1 MYGILFKLSSK
12 LASVILASAVLL
24 AGYSSAQAQTTTEST
39 LPEAQP
45 GVEVQ
50 RTDWSYKTLQ
60 QLASKYECLP
70 SDNAIFTNKRDYVS
84 RQVFTTSLSTCLQ
97 SMEELMAKRRR
108 RPAIRRR
115 VVAPTQVAP
124 VPVVPE
130 PVVPA
135 PVAPV
140 EPTPVA
146 PPAPP
151 TVEVQPTEPPVTQ
164 QDIEIL
170 KALISAFDT
179 DLALL
184 EKRVTSKSF
193 STTTKLVGEAI
204 LNFGGYGGV
213 PSSAGTPASWTTAA
227 IPGRLGS
234 NNFLGDRVRLNFDT
248 SFNGKD
254 RLRSRLQ
261 ARSVTTLGGALPGSG
276 PTGTNMTRFGFDG
289 TDSPE
294 NNSLL
299 SLFQYD
305 YPLTDSTRL
314 RIAAVGYEFNDNQ
327 PTLNPQLAAGGTGAL
342 TRFGRFNPIFRLS
355 GDGAAVTVA
364 QKFSD
369 QLSFDVGYAV
379 PPTASSSASNVA
391 PSSGFFQGQ
400 NAILTQLTYA
410 PSKDFSVAALYGRS
424 YNNAGGLLGF
434 TGSAAANNPFSTTA
448 INSNIITPTTNPSGA
463 GKTSGIMDGT
473 TNQNTTANHYSF
485 LASYKLGSSA
495 VISGWAGFTE
505 ASQTTGGGTAS
516 ISNYALTLA
525 FPDFGAQGNL
535 LGFVFGIPPKLNS
548 RTFTTAA
555 GTTNTTTGNP
565 DTSYHLEA
573 LYKIRLNETVDVTPG
588 LLLITSPEHNS
599 ANPTEYVGT
608 IRTTFRF

>member
-1 MYGILFKLSSK
+1 MDRFLLKLLKVST
-12 LASVILASAVLL
+12 AVFAATVLL
-24 AGYSSAQAQTTTEST
+24 TVNGAVKAQPKTDST

-50 RTDWSYKTLQ
+50 RTDWSYRTLQ

-97 SMEELMAKRRR
+97 SMEELMARRRR
-108 RPAIRRR
+108 RPAVRKR
-115 VVAPTQVAP
+115 VVAPTTVAP
-124 VPVVPE
+124 VEPVAPE
-130 PVVPA
+130 PT
-135 PVAPV
+135 PVTPV

-151 TVEVQPTEPPVTQ
+151 VVEIQEEATQPVTQ
-164 QDIEIL
+164 QDLDNL
-170 KALISAFDT
+170 KSLVSTFDSE
-179 DLALL
+179 LAAL

-213 PSSAGTPASWTTAA
+213 PSTAT
-227 IPGRLGS
+227 RLNS
-234 NNFLGDRVRLNFDT
+234 NNFFGDRVRLNFDT
-248 SFNGKD
+248 SFTGKD

-261 ARSVTTLGGALPGSG
+261 ARNVTQLNAGA
-276 PTGTNMTRFGFDG
+276 TGTAMTRLGFDG
-289 TDSPE
+289 NDSTD
-294 NNSLL
+294 NNSVL

-314 RIAAVGYEFNDNQ
+314 RVAAVGYEFNDNQ
-327 PTLNPQLAAGGTGAL
+327 PTLNPQLSSGGNGAIS
-342 TRFGRFNPIFRLS
+342 RFGRFNPIFRLS

-364 QKFSD
+364 QKFSNE
-369 QLSFDVGYAV
+369 LSLDLGYAV
-379 PPTASSSASNVA
+379 PGTGAANVIPTTAAGVTTSNN
-391 PSSGFFQGQ
+391 GFFGGQ
-400 NAILTQLTYA
+400 NAILTQLTYS
-410 PSKDFSVAALYGRS
+410 PSKDFSIAALYGRS
-424 YNNAGGLLGF
+424 YNNAGGLLGS

-463 GKTSGIMDGT
+463 GKPAALSTLAATS
-473 TNQNTTANHYSF
+473 NQNTTANHYSF

-495 VISGWAGFTE
+495 IISGWAGFVE

-525 FPDFGAQGNL
+525 FPDFGAEGNV

-548 RTFTTAA
+548 RTVPVA
-555 GTTNTTTGNP
+555 GSATPITSTGNP

-573 LYKIRLNETVDVTPG
+573 LYKIRLNESVEVTPG